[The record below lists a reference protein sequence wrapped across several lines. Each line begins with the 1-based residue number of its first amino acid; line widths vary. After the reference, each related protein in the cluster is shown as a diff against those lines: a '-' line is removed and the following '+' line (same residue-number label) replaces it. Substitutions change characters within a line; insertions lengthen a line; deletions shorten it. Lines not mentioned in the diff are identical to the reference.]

1 MLALPTTASFVT
13 KLPSGVGEED
23 VVERRVVRAQV
34 GELAAAR
41 GEEREKPRHGEV
53 WLAGGDAVS
62 AVANFGAKLGRA
74 QYVFGA
80 RVALL
85 NAPFEIDAQTAEAS
99 MQAGF
104 LFRQFNDRQQAID
117 WLSLSS

>member
-1 MLALPTTASFVT
+1 MKVLGE
-13 KLPSGVGEED
+13 SGILE
-23 VVERRVVRAQV
+23 VRYA
-34 GELAAAR
+34 
-41 GEEREKPRHGEV
+41 GEV
-53 WLAGGDAVS
+53 SYELRNETLDLLERALAGRDSPRLLINYTSAWPAPKSRPG